1 MQIKILL
8 LMFFVWLF
16 ETDNVLVLVN
26 KYNLPTGAHSYFK
39 KFTVIMVFVYFHI
52 MGKRTLPLKPHWEFI

>member
-1 MQIKILL
+1 
-8 LMFFVWLF
+8 MFFVWLF

-26 KYNLPTGAHSYFK
+26 KYNLPTGAHSYLK

-52 MGKRTLPLKPHWEFI
+52 MGKLYH

>member
-1 MQIKILL
+1 
-8 LMFFVWLF
+8 MFFVWLF

-39 KFTVIMVFVYFHI
+39 NFTVIMVFVYFHI
-52 MGKRTLPLKPHWEFI
+52 MGKLYH

>member
-1 MQIKILL
+1 
-8 LMFFVWLF
+8 MFFVWLF

-39 KFTVIMVFVYFHI
+39 KFTVIMVLVYFHI
-52 MGKRTLPLKPHWEFI
+52 MGKLYH